1 MVDASSD
8 SEALKLIID
17 LVKIVSLEFL
27 VSGGELHTLVPLNIV
42 TRKLKKGLFFLQYTT
57 PYQTITNLSLKEKK
71 N

>member
-27 VSGGELHTLVPLNIV
+27 VSGGELHTLVPLNVV
-42 TRKLKKGLFFLQYTT
+42 TRKLKKGLFFFCNIRLRTKQ
-57 PYQTITNLSLKEKK
+57 SLICP
-71 N
+71 